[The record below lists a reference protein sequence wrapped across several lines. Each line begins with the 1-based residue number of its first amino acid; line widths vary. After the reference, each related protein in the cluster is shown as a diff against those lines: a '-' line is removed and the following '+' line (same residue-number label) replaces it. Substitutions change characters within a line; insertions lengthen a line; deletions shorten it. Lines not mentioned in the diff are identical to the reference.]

1 MKLSIKW
8 ILFALITLFVS
19 FIYFLTTAPSVV
31 FWDVGEFLASSYNLG
46 IPHPPGTPLY
56 VLLAKFFAMLPL
68 PLKELKEALQGFPA
82 NQFVLRVTLIPI
94 LTGGLMAGFFYLIFV
109 DSISLF
115 KNKDYELPWVHIA
128 GAFVALTQAFTYSQW
143 FNSVE
148 AETYTPSLVSNI
160 VAIYF
165 VLLWIK
171 YREKPGSIKW
181 LLLASFIMA
190 IATGIQAISLFG
202 FISLFIFLAIF
213 QRKYIWDDYF
223 WAIISV
229 GIAILEIWFNS
240 YNILQY
246 IYLNDAL
253 DNFQNYSN
261 QANIIAVNP
270 YMLSDEVSRLKGTIF
285 KSNFVLLL
293 CYLGIIWTMYK
304 LKKLNFNNLTSISVI
319 VLIALSIFFHFAYGS
334 VLFLILG
341 SFTGLLALLIFFIY
355 AGIYKNWKGVAL
367 ALVLLAIVCEF
378 WLLSRAYYL
387 TNHPVVRINEG
398 DPSNWYAFMDMLTR
412 KQYGPPN
419 PLERRIPLFEQLQVL
434 WTYTSWQFISIPYV
448 TREQFL
454 PILYIL
460 IGLMIIGFFTLHSEN
475 RTLFW
480 LYFFGLVGA
489 VIGLF
494 IYQNPADAP
503 SLPVNPANA
512 QPDPI
517 TGQLKMEVRDREY
530 FYVLL
535 YASIIFYSGFGLL
548 EFLRILKKTFKLSI
562 ISTLL
567 GLLFSIW
574 VLYNMIAHN
583 WKYNDRH
590 KNYIAEDFP
599 YNILSSP
606 IKSDSGVVLF
616 TNGDNDTFPVW
627 FMQEVLSYRR
637 DIFNANLSLLNTNWY
652 IKQLKG
658 WGAPI
663 SFSYEDIDKLPVFIP
678 VSGERYL
685 LLRDLAI
692 RDMIATSTGYKT
704 NDYVNVLTEK
714 GIVKIPKIYLEDSD
728 KFVKEVIIGREFKVP
743 IYFSITCD
751 PSAYKDYRKLF
762 ILEGL
767 AWRIN
772 NDFTSESDTGEFYA
786 VNIERTSYLLSG
798 KYDPIEYLENF
809 AKKYKLVE
817 EGVFRYRSIFDTS
830 VYKDENHQRI
840 YRNYAMVAFSLA
852 NALKLRGDYERS
864 NAYFEFGKQFLE
876 ALTLKDNMVYAQIYS
891 IDLEIVDNLIKIN
904 RKDEA
909 RAKLNDLKL
918 RITSVNDQEFV
929 NYMNFRIDEKL
940 RELNKQ

>member
-19 FIYFLTTAPSVV
+19 FIYFLTTAPTVV

-56 VLLAKFFAMLPL
+56 VLIAKFFSMLPL

-94 LTGGLMAGFFYLIFV
+94 LTGGLMAGFFYLIVV

-115 KNKDYELPWVHIA
+115 KNKDYESPWVHIA
-128 GAFVALTQAFTYSQW
+128 GSFVALTQAFTYSQW
-143 FNSVE
+143 FNSIE

-160 VAIYF
+160 MAIYF
-165 VLLWIK
+165 VLTWIK
-171 YREKPGSIKW
+171 NREKQGSIKW
-181 LLLASFIMA
+181 LLLAAFVMA
-190 IATGIQAISLFG
+190 VATGIQAISLFG

-223 WAIISV
+223 WAIISL
-229 GIAILEIWFNS
+229 GIAILAIWFNS

-246 IYLNDAL
+246 IYLNEAL
-253 DNFQNYSN
+253 INFQKYSN
-261 QANIIAVNP
+261 QANVIAVNP
-270 YMLSDEVSRLKGTIF
+270 YMLSDEISKLKGTIF
-285 KSNFVLLL
+285 KFNFILLL
-293 CYLGIIWTMYK
+293 CYLGIVWTMYR
-304 LKKLNFNNLTSISVI
+304 LRKLNFNNLTSISVI
-319 VLIALSIFFHFAYGS
+319 VLITLSIFFHFAYGS
-334 VLFLILG
+334 ILFVILG
-341 SFTGLLALLIFFIY
+341 SFTGLLALFIFFIY

-367 ALVLLAIVCEF
+367 ALVLLAIICEF
-378 WLLSRAYYL
+378 WLLARAYYL
-387 TNHPVVRINEG
+387 TNHPIVRINEG
-398 DPSNWYAFMDMLTR
+398 DPSNWYAFMDVLTR

-454 PILYIL
+454 LILYIL
-460 IGLMIIGFFTLHSEN
+460 IGLMIIGFFTLYSEN
-475 RTLFW
+475 KTLFW

-517 TGQLKMEVRDREY
+517 TGQLRMEVRDREY

-548 EFLRILKKTFKLSI
+548 EFLRILKKTVKLSI

-567 GLLFSIW
+567 GLLFSTW
-574 VLYNMIAHN
+574 VVYNMIAHN

-606 IKSDSGVVLF
+606 IKSENGVVLF

-637 DIFNANLSLLNTNWY
+637 DVFNANLSLLNTNWY

-678 VSGERYL
+678 RANGSFL

-692 RDMIATSTGYKT
+692 RDMIATSVGYKT
-704 NDYVNVLTEK
+704 NDYINVLTEK
-714 GIVKIPKIYLEDSD
+714 GIVKIPKIYLEDGD
-728 KFVKEVIIGREFKVP
+728 KFVREVIVGREFKVP

-772 NDFTSESDTGEFYA
+772 NDFTSESDTGEFYP
-786 VNIERTSYLLSG
+786 VNVERTSYLLSG
-798 KYDPIEYLENF
+798 KYNPIEYLENF
-809 AKKYKLVE
+809 AKKYKLAE
-817 EGVFRYRSIFDTS
+817 DGIFRYRSIFDTT

-852 NALKLRGDYERS
+852 NALKLSKDYERS
-864 NAYFEFGKQFLE
+864 NAYFEFGKRFLE
-876 ALTLKDNMVYAQIYS
+876 ALTFKDNMVYAQIYS
-891 IDLEIVDNLIKIN
+891 VDLEIVDNLIKMN

-909 RAKLNDLKL
+909 KAKLNDLKL
-918 RITSVNDQEFV
+918 KIASINDQELI
-929 NYMNFRIDEKL
+929 NYINLKIDEKL
-940 RELNKQ
+940 KELNKE